1 MSDVTTGA
9 TGGRATIPVPTG
21 RLAVVV
27 AVTAVALLG
36 WPGRSW
42 WALAVVNVVV
52 FAIVA
57 IDVVRCS
64 SPSTVDVTRSHVGST
79 RVGDRVTISW
89 TVQNRSTTA
98 SDVTVTDALWPSLN
112 AERRTF
118 RTEIDAGR
126 ALRVSTACRPMRRG
140 RFPLDDV
147 TVRIVAPWRLVA
159 RQATRTLPSTLLVMP
174 AYPSR
179 DEVRRRMRMPRLL
192 DSGSRARRAPGTGTE
207 FDQLREYRPDDEFR
221 RLDWSAT
228 IRHRKPIVRQFRV
241 ERNQTVMMLLD
252 NGRTMA
258 GTVAGST
265 RVEHAMDAV
274 LALTETA
281 VHVGDRAALVTFDRQ
296 VRSVVPPHGGRNQL
310 ARVAEAMYLL
320 EPDLVESAYLPA
332 FSTAVTT
339 VRRRSLYVVFT
350 DLVAASVDLSLL
362 PALPRLVRTHLVV
375 VAAVR
380 DPLVAGWASGSAHRW
395 ASEAYR
401 EAAAV
406 ATLHERDRAAG
417 TLRAAGAIVIDAE
430 PGELG
435 VDLVETY
442 LDLKA
447 SGRL

>member
-1 MSDVTTGA
+1 MPRLALVLGVVALGLLAWPGDRWWIVIA
-9 TGGRATIPVPTG
+9 VNAVV
-21 RLAVVV
+21 LAVVALDV
-27 AVTAVALLG
+27 A
-36 WPGRSW
+36 
-42 WALAVVNVVV
+42 
-52 FAIVA
+52 
-57 IDVVRCS
+57 RCS
-64 SPSTVDVTRSHVGST
+64 SPSTVVVGREHPDAV
-79 RVGDRVTISW
+79 RVGDDVTIAW
-89 TVQNRSTTA
+89 TLQNTSRST
-98 SDVTVTDALWPSLN
+98 SDVTVTDALWPSFG
-112 AERRTF
+112 AQRRTV
-118 RTEIDAGR
+118 RCAIEGGR
-126 ALRVSTACRPMRRG
+126 AVRTSTPCRPTRRG
-140 RFPLDDV
+140 RFPLDEV

-159 RQATRTLPSTLLVMP
+159 RQSSRIVPSTMLVLP

-179 DEVRRRMRMPRLL
+179 DEIRRRMRMPRLF
-192 DSGSRARRAPGTGTE
+192 DTGTRARRAPGGGTE

-221 RLDWSAT
+221 RIDWPAT
-228 IRHRKPIVRQFRV
+228 VRHQRPIVKQFRV
-241 ERNQTVMMLLD
+241 ERNQSVMMLLD

-265 RVEHAMDAV
+265 RVEHAMDAA

-281 VHVGDRAALVTFDRQ
+281 VHIGDRAALVAFDRQ
-296 VRSVVPPHGGRNQL
+296 VRAVVPPNSSRTQL

-332 FSTAVTT
+332 FSVAVAR

-362 PALPRLVRTHLVV
+362 PALPRLVRTHIVV

-380 DPLVAGWASGSAHRW
+380 DPVVDRWADGGEHQW

-406 ATLHERDRAAG
+406 ATLHERERAAG
-417 TLRAAGAIVIDAE
+417 RLRAAGAIVIDAA
-430 PGELG
+430 PGRLG
-435 VDLVETY
+435 VELVDTY